1 MTAHAAADG
10 DMERSCCVPSAL
22 SKTNKLKQQ
31 LALTLQKDWDGSS
44 ALALARRDGLFL
56 AEIIVAIFVRSITQ
70 TTAFVGSTCRVT

>member
-10 DMERSCCVPSAL
+10 DMERSCCIPSTL

-31 LALTLQKDWDGSS
+31 VALTLQKDWDGSS

-56 AEIIVAIFVRSITQ
+56 AEIIVAIFVRSIAQ
-70 TTAFVGSTCRVT
+70 TTAFVADLLKL